1 MSITNLGKKVYT
13 VLRDVDDDQSG
24 EWVDGEWI
32 PATKKEIKIK
42 ANIQPAFSFNQTRLL
57 PEGDRDKEAIWGS
70 SNQWVYTSRSG
81 ARNLEPDVIVYNGTL
96 WEVKATMP
104 YLNFGK
110 HVEFVAIKI
119 KDQIRPRTEGD
130 ANDAL
135 RE

>member
-1 MSITNLGKKVYT
+1 MSVTNLGKKVYT
-13 VLRDVDDDQSG
+13 LLRDVDDEASG

-32 PATKKEIKIK
+32 PALQKEVRFK
-42 ANIQPAFSFNQTRLL
+42 ANIQPAFSFNQTKLL

-70 SNQWVYTSRSG
+70 SNQWVYTSRTG
-81 ARNLEPDVIVYNGTL
+81 KRNLEPDYILYNGVY

-110 HVEFVAIKI
+110 HVEFVAIKV
-119 KDQIRPRTEGD
+119 KDQTRIRTEGD